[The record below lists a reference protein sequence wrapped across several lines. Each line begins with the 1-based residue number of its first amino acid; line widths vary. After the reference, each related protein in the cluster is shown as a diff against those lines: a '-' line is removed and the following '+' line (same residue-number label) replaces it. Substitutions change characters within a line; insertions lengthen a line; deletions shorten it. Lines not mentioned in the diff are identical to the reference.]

1 MMFHER
7 LFIIYSVSVR
17 QIPGE
22 IFVVDVVG
30 DLHSGHV
37 NLGGGGNQE
46 PLVDPRNRMTQLWQ
60 WREGNVAKFYTA
72 ILSV

>member
-1 MMFHER
+1 M
-7 LFIIYSVSVR
+7 FIIISR
-17 QIPGE
+17 EDRMDELIIPGE

-46 PLVDPRNRMTQLWQ
+46 PLVDPRKWMTQLWQ
-60 WREGNVAKFYTA
+60 WREGNVAKLYTA
-72 ILSV
+72 IISV